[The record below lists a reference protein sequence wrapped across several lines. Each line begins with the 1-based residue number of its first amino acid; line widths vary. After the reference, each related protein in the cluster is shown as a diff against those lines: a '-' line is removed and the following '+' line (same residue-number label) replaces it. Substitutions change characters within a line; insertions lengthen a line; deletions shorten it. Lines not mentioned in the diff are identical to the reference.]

1 MFILENGSAVSF
13 KDKHTLTT
21 GVSNTLL
28 SNYSREVKTSIYPK
42 TCMWM
47 FVAALFIIT
56 QKWKQSI
63 CPPTDEWI
71 NTLWYILT
79 VECHSA
85 TNNELVIHVITWI
98 AKASCWVRVANLK
111 TPYTVWFYI
120 YNILKNKTIV
130 FSKIIKT
137 EQISDYQ
144 ALRVRRRETT
154 NG

>member
-1 MFILENGSAVSF
+1 MVRQFLLKINIHLPLESA
-13 KDKHTLTT
+13 
-21 GVSNTLL
+21 NTLL

-56 QKWKQSI
+56 QKWKQPI

-85 TNNELVIHVITWI
+85 TNNELVIHAITWI
-98 AKASCWVRVANLK
+98 AKASCWVRVDNLK

-120 YNILKNKTIV
+120 YNILKNKTSILKNNKDRTDIWLPGV
-130 FSKIIKT
+130 TGEAKR
-137 EQISDYQ
+137 DH
-144 ALRVRRRETT
+144 
-154 NG
+154 